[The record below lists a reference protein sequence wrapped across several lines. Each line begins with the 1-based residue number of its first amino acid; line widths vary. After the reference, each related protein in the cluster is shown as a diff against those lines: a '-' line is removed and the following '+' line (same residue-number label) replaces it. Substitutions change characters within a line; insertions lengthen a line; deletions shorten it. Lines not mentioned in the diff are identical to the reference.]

1 LSDDA
6 TELAFS
12 VLPPLPQTASLK
24 RVSAVLWADEDV
36 IALWLG
42 GSFARGE
49 ADEYSDIDLRVAV
62 RPEAEE
68 RWRRPD
74 MELLFGGE
82 LSGYTPFPLGGGQL
96 HHLALTSG
104 DIYDLWVQTTE
115 EAPFEDAALVL
126 GCRDEAFG
134 QRLSATEPAPTTE
147 PVPADPAAVRQLVSS
162 FWINS
167 LKHRKVLNRGLDL
180 VAQTG
185 IGMERALL
193 QRLWFIA
200 ATGRDGASSRPTI
213 HTLTE
218 LDRVVMG
225 AQGTHG
231 LSLTGGPL
239 TSRREIMQA
248 IEANRDEV
256 AALGRRLAVD
266 LGFDYPEALERTVR
280 ETWRQYLDR
289 APKGYEWATKRLGA
303 AAIITDGRG
312 YVLMVKHSYGLLNWE
327 IPGGAADADESVA
340 DTAVREV
347 REETSLDVTAERLT
361 GMYYWAENDSH
372 HFVFRCSV
380 AHEGQEPLSISDET
394 TDCGFFAPDALPRP
408 ISDFTVRRI
417 QDALAGETPSL
428 PIHIGPR
435 QWLE

>member
-1 LSDDA
+1 MSDDA

-12 VLPPLPQTASLK
+12 ALPPLPQTVSLK

-62 RPEAEE
+62 RPEAQE
-68 RWRRPD
+68 RWRPD
-74 MELLFGGE
+74 LELLFSGE
-82 LSGYTPFPLGGGQL
+82 VVGHTPFPLGGGQL

-167 LKHRKVLNRGLDL
+167 LKHRKVLSRGLDL

-256 AALGRRLAVD
+256 AALGRHLAVD
-266 LGFDYPEALERTVR
+266 LGFDYPEALEQTVR
-280 ETWRQYLDR
+280 ETWRQYLDGT
-289 APKGYEWATKRLGA
+289 PKAYKWATKRLGA
-303 AAIITDGRG
+303 AAIITDERG
-312 YVLMVKHSYGLLNWE
+312 CVLMVRHSYGKLNWE
-327 IPGGAADADESVA
+327 IPGGAAEADETIG

-347 REETSLDVTAERLT
+347 LEETGLHVTAERLT
-361 GMYYWAENDSH
+361 GIYYMAENDSH
-372 HFVFRCSV
+372 HFVFLCRSLDT
-380 AHEGQEPLSISDET
+380 GQQPKADLSEI
-394 TDCGFFAPDALPRP
+394 TDCGYFPPNALPRP

-417 QDALAGETPSL
+417 QDALVGEALLL
-428 PIHIGPR
+428 PIPVGPR